1 MAVFSQEMVGIIG
14 TILVAGMLTVMV
26 VVGIPTK
33 GTIMINTTNVKE
45 LMLEVNS
52 ISFSVFKLHILHAF
66 KNNLI
71 FR

>member
-26 VVGIPTK
+26 VVGIPTI

-52 ISFSVFKLHILHAF
+52 ISFSVFKLRILHPLYY
-66 KNNLI
+66 N
-71 FR
+71 